1 MNNPLKNSLTKPCF
15 PLQVFTKTSLQ
26 SVFSG
31 EGIRQL
37 TLTLILGVTAS
48 VGTPTPLNAQ
58 PSPAFLRRLP
68 QTPPPQ
74 QLVQA
79 QIIYV
84 DPVNGVDG
92 ETSGNQALPF
102 RTITSALQNAKS
114 GVTVQLAPG
123 TYSQQTGEIFPI
135 SVPNG
140 VVLQGDA
147 SNNGQNVVITGGGNF
162 VSPTFARQNITLRS
176 EGNSQISGVT
186 LTNPNTRGTALW
198 VESSSPTI
206 TNSTFFNSKRDGIF
220 ISAEGN
226 PKVENNIFIQN
237 EGNGISVARSGQG
250 EIRSNLFQNTGFAI
264 SINDQ
269 AAPQVLENQIIEN
282 RDGIVVSHSA
292 QPILRN
298 NLIENNSRD
307 GVVAIAQSQPN
318 LGTSENPGNNI
329 IRNNGR
335 YDVYNATRGNTL
347 LAVGNEIDESRIS
360 GAVEFVAASVNA
372 PNVDLSAGSL
382 SDLRG
387 HWAQPYIEALVTQ
400 GIMSGFEDGS
410 FRPDEPITRV
420 QFATIVQKA
429 FSPAPQ
435 QPATNFSDVSQNFW
449 GYNAIQTAYR
459 AGFLSGYPDGK
470 FKPNEQLTRVQGIVG
485 LAKGLGYTSENTNL
499 LSIYQDFNQIPN
511 WALQAVAGAT
521 QKQLIVNYPQQ
532 NQLNPNQVATRA
544 DIAAFV
550 YQALVNAGKAQAI
563 DSPYLVS
570 NP

>member
-1 MNNPLKNSLTKPCF
+1 MTKPRFTIKKACCINQKF
-15 PLQVFTKTSLQ
+15 PQIPLVPI
-26 SVFSG
+26 FSPVR
-31 EGIRQL
+31 IRQL
-37 TLTLILGVTAS
+37 SLTLVLGVTPLLA
-48 VGTPTPLNAQ
+48 TPTLTNAQ
-58 PSPAFLRRLP
+58 ISPSPSQLFP
-68 QTPPPQ
+68 QTPQ
-74 QLVQA
+74 SEQFVQA
-79 QIIYV
+79 QVVYV
-84 DPVNGVDG
+84 DPVNGVDS
-92 ETSGNQALPF
+92 ETSGNQGNPYQTL
-102 RTITSALQNAKS
+102 TYALQKAKS

-135 SVPNG
+135 SVPDG
-140 VVLQGDA
+140 VVLRGDA
-147 SNNGQNVVITGGGNF
+147 SNNGQNVVIMGGGNF
-162 VSPTFARQNITLRS
+162 VSPTFARQNVTLRTV
-176 EGNSQISGVT
+176 GNSQISGVT
-186 LTNPNTRGTALW
+186 VTNPNTRGTALW
-198 VESSSPTI
+198 VESSAPTI
-206 TNSTFFNSKRDGIF
+206 SNSTFVNSKRDGIF

-226 PKVENNIFIQN
+226 PKVENNIFAQN

-269 AAPQVLENQIIEN
+269 AAPQIVENKIIEN
-282 RDGIVVSHSA
+282 RDGIVVSHTA
-292 QPILRN
+292 QPIIRN
-298 NLIENNSRD
+298 NLIENNTRD

-329 IRNNGR
+329 IRSNGR

-372 PNVDLSAGSL
+372 PNVDLAAGTL

-387 HWAQPYIEALVTQ
+387 HWAQAYIEALVAQ
-400 GIMSGFEDGS
+400 GIMSGFDDGS
-410 FRPDEPITRV
+410 FRPDEPMTRV
-420 QFATIVQKA
+420 QFAAIVQKA

-435 QPATNFSDVSQNFW
+435 QPGADFSDVSANFW

-459 AGFLSGYPDGK
+459 GGFLSGYPDGQ
-470 FKPNEQLTRVQGIVG
+470 FKPNEPLTRIQGIVG
-485 LAKGLGYTSENTNL
+485 LAKGLGYTSENTDV
-499 LSIYQDFNQIPN
+499 LSVYRDLNDIPN
-511 WALQAVAGAT
+511 WALQDVAGAT

>member
-1 MNNPLKNSLTKPCF
+1 MTKPRSPLQTCFIHQTFTQKPSKAVFSPLRIGQLSLTF
-15 PLQVFTKTSLQ
+15 VL
-26 SVFSG
+26 G
-31 EGIRQL
+31 L
-37 TLTLILGVTAS
+37 TAL
-48 VGTPTPLNAQ
+48 VGTSTRTNAQ
-58 PSPAFLRRLP
+58 PSGLSLTRFP
-68 QTPPPQ
+68 QPQ

-79 QIIYV
+79 QQVIYV
-84 DPVNGVDG
+84 DPVNGVDSD
-92 ETSGNQALPF
+92 TSGNNANPF
-102 RTITSALQNAKS
+102 RTLTYALQKAQP

-135 SVPNG
+135 SVPDG
-140 VVLQGDA
+140 VVLRGEA
-147 SNNGQNVVITGGGNF
+147 SNNGQNVVIIGGGNF
-162 VSPTFARQNITLRS
+162 VSPTFARQNVTLRTQ
-176 EGNSQISGVT
+176 GNSQISGVT
-186 LTNPNTRGTALW
+186 VTNPNTRGTALW
-198 VESSSPTI
+198 VESSTPTI
-206 TNSTFFNSKRDGIF
+206 TDSTFANSKRDGIF

-264 SINDQ
+264 SVNDQ
-269 AAPQVLENQIIEN
+269 AAPQIVENQIIEN

-318 LGTSENPGNNI
+318 LGTADNPGNNI
-329 IRNNGR
+329 IRNNSR

-360 GAVEFVAASVNA
+360 GPVEFVAASVNA
-372 PNVDLSAGSL
+372 PDVNLNVGTL

-387 HWAQPYIEALVTQ
+387 HWAQPYIEALVSQ
-400 GIMSGFEDGS
+400 GIMSGFDDGS

-420 QFATIVQKA
+420 QFAAIVQKA
-429 FSPAPQ
+429 FSPTPQ
-435 QPATNFSDVSQNFW
+435 QPAGNFSDVSANFW

-459 AGFLSGYPDGK
+459 AGFLTGYPDGQ
-470 FKPNEQLTRVQGIVG
+470 FKPNEPLTRVQGIVG
-485 LAKGLGYTSENTNL
+485 LAKGLGYTSDNTNV
-499 LSIYQDFNQIPN
+499 LSVYQDLNQIPN

-521 QKQLIVNYPQQ
+521 ENQLIVNYPQQ

-550 YQALVNAGKAQAI
+550 YQALVNKGKAQAI